1 MENAKKVLMAVVTFA
16 GAIYGLYEFYK
27 EHECEIKEIVNP
39 LIKSCEEIKDIKLI
53 AEQNGFVALMGM
65 NGDDDKTN
73 RQNCNLNG
81 DKSKGIRKGALLLRL
96 GAPSQWS
103 PFCFLLTNRIL
114 AKETFFHA

>member
-53 AEQNGFVALMGM
+53 SE
-65 NGDDDKTN
+65 
-73 RQNCNLNG
+73 
-81 DKSKGIRKGALLLRL
+81 
-96 GAPSQWS
+96 
-103 PFCFLLTNRIL
+103 
-114 AKETFFHA
+114 